1 MQKDRSILDSV
12 MESVARLEKRLGVGD
27 RRVMGDYLDSV
38 RDVEQRIQRAEQNN
52 DDEPAADGRSSRPA
66 CRTSYDAHAKLLMDL
81 LHPRRIRATS
91 RASAACRSA
100 AS

>member
-38 RDVEQRIQRAEQNN
+38 RDVEQRIQRAEQNER
-52 DDEPAADGRSSRPA
+52 DRARCRRSEQPPA
-66 CRTSYDAHAKLLMDL
+66 CRTSTTRT
-81 LHPRRIRATS
+81 PS
-91 RASAACRSA
+91 C
-100 AS
+100 